1 MNHVNH
7 YSVVILPPDE
17 IDVKVGKLKMRL
29 FTESGIDYSSRKS
42 MAHITVQEFW
52 ATENKLNKIIL
63 KLIKIAREQKC
74 FPAEFD
80 KVICSEQTAFFSPE
94 ANSKDDLEK
103 LIERLRSE
111 VKGLIKSSAHISIG
125 RGLSPQQIEISR
137 NIFSDETLNFDCNR
151 IALRKYNN
159 TIKQFE
165 VVQIFPF
172 LGEEISVKQL
182 TLW

>member
-7 YSVVILPPDE
+7 YSIVILPPDE
-17 IDVKVGKLKMRL
+17 VNEKVDELKRKL
-29 FTESGIDYSSRKS
+29 FTESGKEYSSRKS
-42 MAHITVQEFW
+42 IAHITVQEFW

-63 KLIKIAREQKC
+63 KLIKVAREQKC

-80 KVICSEQTAFFSPE
+80 KVICSEQTAFFSPN
-94 ANSKDDLEK
+94 ANSKNDLEK
-103 LIERLRSE
+103 FIKRLRSE
-111 VKGLIKSSAHISIG
+111 VKGHITSNAHISIG
-125 RGLSPQQIEISR
+125 RKLSPQQIEISR
-137 NIFSDETLNFDCNR
+137 NIFSNETLNFECNR
-151 IALRKYNN
+151 IALRKLND

-172 LGEEISVKQL
+172 LGKELAEKQL

>member
-1 MNHVNH
+1 
-7 YSVVILPPDE
+7 
-17 IDVKVGKLKMRL
+17 LKCIRV
-29 FTESGIDYSSRKS
+29 
-42 MAHITVQEFW
+42 AQ
-52 ATENKLNKIIL
+52 
-63 KLIKIAREQKC
+63 EQKN
-74 FPAEFD
+74 FRAEFD
-80 KVICSEQTAFFSPE
+80 KVICSEQTAFFSPK
-94 ANSKDDLEK
+94 ANSKNDFEK
-103 LIERLRSE
+103 LIRRLRLE
-111 VKGLIKSSAHISIG
+111 VKGLIKSSAYISIG

-151 IALRKYNN
+151 IALRKYND

>member
-1 MNHVNH
+1 MNLASK
-7 YSVVILPPDE
+7 YSVVILPSFKA
-17 IDVKVGKLKMRL
+17 IQKVGELKFKL
-29 FTESGIDYSSRKS
+29 FTKSGKDYSSRKS
-42 MAHITVQEFW
+42 TAHVTVQEFW
-52 ATENKLNKIIL
+52 ATDSQLKKIIL
-63 KLIKIAREQKC
+63 KCIRVAQEQKN
-74 FPAEFD
+74 FRAEFD
-80 KVICSEQTAFFSPE
+80 KVICSEQTVFFSPT
-94 ANSKDDLEK
+94 ANSKNDFKK
-103 LIERLRSE
+103 LIERLRLE

-151 IALRKYNN
+151 IALRKYND